1 MSDEKAEEKCES
13 QNNVINT
20 STIIT
25 TSTVNTI
32 FPTTVQSTSEMSLS
46 DLSKDTLLK
55 TLLST
60 STALSS
66 LVNAPL
72 STVISTTVPLESMI
86 TKEVNDTQLNL
97 KKILYEPES
106 ESLKDKDQESSVQS
120 VSQKNFADT
129 QMIDDDDRLVI
140 DISDEEIEGQKKKKK
155 NKAKS
160 MPILDFGIEGSKN
173 TSKCIY
179 SS

>member
-1 MSDEKAEEKCES
+1 MSDEKVEEKYES
-13 QNNVINT
+13 QNNVINN
-20 STIIT
+20 SIIT
-25 TSTVNTI
+25 TTPSVNVFI
-32 FPTTVQSTSEMSLS
+32 STTVQSTSEMSSS
-46 DLSKDTLLK
+46 DISKDTLLK

-66 LVNAPL
+66 SVNAPL
-72 STVISTTVPLESMI
+72 STTISTTVPLESMI

-97 KKILYEPES
+97 KKILYEPEK
-106 ESLKDKDQESSVQS
+106 ESPKDKDQESSVQS
-120 VSQKNFADT
+120 VSQRNFVDV

-140 DISDEEIEGQKKKKK
+140 DISDDEIEAQKIKK

-173 TSKCIY
+173 MMTSK
-179 SS
+179 

>member
-1 MSDEKAEEKCES
+1 MSDEKVEENCES
-13 QNNVINT
+13 QKNVINN
-20 STIIT
+20 SVVT
-25 TSTVNTI
+25 TNPTVNTI
-32 FPTTVQSTSEMSLS
+32 IPSTVQSTNEMSLN
-46 DLSKDTLLK
+46 DVSKDTLLK

-66 LVNAPL
+66 SVNVPL
-72 STVISTTVPLESMI
+72 STTISTTVPLESMI

-97 KKILYEPES
+97 KKILYEPEK
-106 ESLKDKDQESSVQS
+106 ESPKDKDQESSIQS
-120 VSQKNFADT
+120 IFQKNFSDV

-140 DISDEEIEGQKKKKK
+140 DISDDEFEGQKKKK

-173 TSKCIY
+173 TSKCW
-179 SS
+179 